1 VKARLAAFVLIL
13 GVAGARAEPPAS
25 LSCEGVFAR
34 DTDKAR
40 LVSAFGAAHVR
51 DGEIPGA
58 EGATEHGTL
67 IYPDDPARRIE
78 ILWQDEKK
86 RRIPGL
92 VRVGPESTWTFA
104 VQGGALKLG
113 QTLAEVR
120 ALNGGP
126 FALTGFEWDY
136 GGTVTDWKKGRLAR
150 MPGGCTLSVIFA
162 PDPDA
167 PEKARLK
174 VSGDATFSSDSP
186 AMTAVRPKV
195 EVLSF
200 GWPANP

>member
-1 VKARLAAFVLIL
+1 MKARLAALFLIL
-13 GVAGARAEPPAS
+13 GVAGANAEPPPS
-25 LSCEGVFAR
+25 LSCTGVFAR
-34 DTDKAR
+34 DTNKAR
-40 LVSAFGAAHVR
+40 LASAFGAANVR

-58 EGATEHGTL
+58 EGSTERGTL
-67 IYPDDPARRIE
+67 IFPDDPARRIE
-78 ILWQDEKK
+78 ILWQDEKNS
-86 RRIPGL
+86 RIPAM

-104 VQGGALKLG
+104 VEGGALKPG
-113 QTLAEVR
+113 QSLAEVR

-126 FALTGFEWDY
+126 FALAGFEWDY
-136 GGTVTDWKKGRLAR
+136 GGTVTDWKAGRLAR
-150 MPGGCTLSVIFA
+150 IPGGCTLSVIFA

-174 VSGDATFSSDSP
+174 VSGDATFSSDGA
-186 AMTAVRPKV
+186 AMKAVRPKV

>member
-1 VKARLAAFVLIL
+1 MKAALAAFALIL

-34 DTDKAR
+34 DTDKGR
-40 LVSAFGAAHVR
+40 LVAAFGAPHVR

-58 EGATEHGTL
+58 EGSTERGTL
-67 IYPDDPARRIE
+67 VFADDPARRIE

-86 RRIPGL
+86 SRIPAM

-104 VQGGALKLG
+104 VPGGTLKPG

-126 FALTGFEWDY
+126 FALSGFEWDY
-136 GGTVTDWKKGRLAR
+136 GGTVTDWKTGRLAR
-150 MPGGCTLSVIFA
+150 IPGGCTLSLIFA

-174 VSGDATFSSDSP
+174 VSGDATFSSDGA
-186 AMTAVRPKV
+186 AMKAVRPKV

-200 GWPANP
+200 GWPATP